1 MTTKSFIPAGLL
13 CRRVVLQ
20 QRSSTLDSW
29 GQQVLTWVDVVT
41 AWALIEPLEGRE
53 LVTAQALR
61 AETTHKVTNR
71 YRAGITTAMRIVY
84 QGRIFNILSSLDDA
98 MNHVMLQM
106 LCSEGLNEG

>member
-1 MTTKSFIPAGLL
+1 MKTGTVIPAGAL
-13 CRRVVLQ
+13 CRRITLQ
-20 QRSSTLDSW
+20 QRSATLDSW
-29 GQQVLTWVDVVT
+29 GQQVTTWSDLVT
-41 AWALIEPLEGRE
+41 AWASIEPLEGRE

-61 AETTHKVTNR
+61 AETTHKVTIR